1 MAKINR
7 TLSSRVDRATGK
19 SEVMI
24 RFIAA
29 RLLTLRART
38 GLFVPP
44 ERWNEKTGDVR
55 ISTIKTPEQKELLA
69 VQRQLSELDSMILE
83 RFSAADIKDITKEWL
98 EQIVD
103 EFHHPEKYHAVEKQ
117 TKVERKQTLLKY
129 LDHFIEETPQRRHKQ
144 TGRLL
149 SISTPRVY
157 KTMRRHLFEFARTI
171 RKRDF
176 EFDEIDMKFYNRL
189 VVYLQAKQF
198 TANTV
203 GKIIKEL
210 KAVLKQAEKD
220 GVNTNTAYKDFT
232 VYTEVVDNVYLSE
245 EELELIRTA
254 NLNRKPQEVKKL
266 IEAQR
271 VEFEMLDD
279 DWRVYGGTLEK
290 VRDWFLLLAWT
301 GSRFSD
307 LEKISQQE
315 VGTGFIS
322 FRQQKTNTKVVI
334 PVHPVVH
341 AVLERHGYVM
351 PTPISNQKFNHYLKI
366 VCLLAGIDNME
377 SKTRTEGGLLK
388 TTTCPK
394 WMLVSSHTGRRSFC
408 TNMYKRGL
416 PTLTIMAI
424 SGHTTE
430 KSFLRYIKVTQE
442 EHAQLMKEQWSK
454 FYK

>member
-29 RLLTLRART
+29 RLLTLRVRT
-38 GLFVPP
+38 GLFVKP
-44 ERWNEKTGDVR
+44 ERWNDKTGDVR
-55 ISTIKTPEQKELLA
+55 IPTIKSAEQQELLQM
-69 VQRQLSELDSMILE
+69 QRQLAELSTLILE
-83 RFSAADIKDITKEWL
+83 RFAVTEIDMVTKEWI
-98 EQIVD
+98 EQLID
-103 EFHHPEKYHAVEKQ
+103 EFHHPEKYHLAEKKA
-117 TKVERKQTLLKY
+117 KVERKQTVLHY
-129 LDHFIEETPQRRHKQ
+129 LDRFIEETPQRRHKQ

-149 SISTPRVY
+149 SASTPRVY
-157 KTMRRHLFEFARTI
+157 KTMRRHLAEFARSI

-176 EFDEIDMKFYNRL
+176 EFEEIDMKFYNRF
-189 VVYLQAKQF
+189 VIYLQAKQF

-210 KAVLKQAEKD
+210 KAVLRQAEKD
-220 GVNTNTAYKDFT
+220 GANANTAYRDFT
-232 VYTEVVDNVYLSE
+232 VYMEVVDNVYLSE
-245 EELELIRTA
+245 EELERIRTA
-254 NLNRKPQEVKKL
+254 DLDRKPQEVKKL
-266 IEAQR
+266 IDEQTA
-271 VEFEMLDD
+271 EFKMQDD

-307 LEKISQQE
+307 LAKISQQE
-315 VGTGFIS
+315 VGTGFIT
-322 FRQQKTNTKVVI
+322 FRQQKTNNKVVI

-341 AVLERHGYVM
+341 EILERYDYCM
-351 PTPISNQKFNHYLKI
+351 PEPISNQKFNHYLKI
-366 VCLLAGIDNME
+366 VCLLAGIDCME
-377 SKTRTEGGLLK
+377 SRTRTEGGVLK
-388 TTTCPK
+388 TTTSPK

-416 PTLTIMAI
+416 PTITIMAI

-442 EHAQLMKEQWSK
+442 EHAQLMKEQWAR

>member
-1 MAKINR
+1 M
-7 TLSSRVDRATGK
+7 
-19 SEVMI
+19 
-24 RFIAA
+24 
-29 RLLTLRART
+29 
-38 GLFVPP
+38 
-44 ERWNEKTGDVR
+44 
-55 ISTIKTPEQKELLA
+55 
-69 VQRQLSELDSMILE
+69 
-83 RFSAADIKDITKEWL
+83 
-98 EQIVD
+98 
-103 EFHHPEKYHAVEKQ
+103 
-117 TKVERKQTLLKY
+117 RKQTLLKY
-129 LDHFIEETPQRRHKQ
+129 LDRFIEETPHRRHKQ

-149 SISTPRVY
+149 SVSTPRVY
-157 KTMRRHLFEFARTI
+157 KTMRRHLAEFARTI
-171 RKRDF
+171 RKKDF
-176 EFDEIDMKFYNRL
+176 EFEEIDMKFYNRL
-189 VVYLQAKQF
+189 VAYLQAKQF

-210 KAVLKQAEKD
+210 KAVLKQAERD
-220 GVNTNTAYKDFT
+220 SVNTSTVYRDFM

-245 EELELIRTA
+245 EELEAIRTA
-254 NLNRKPQEVKKL
+254 DLNKKLQEVKKL
-266 IEAQR
+266 IAAQK

-341 AVLERHGYVM
+341 GILDRYGYAM
-351 PTPISNQKFNHYLKI
+351 PAPISNQKFNHYLKI
-366 VCLLAGIDNME
+366 VCLLAGITGME
-377 SKTRTEGGLLK
+377 SKTRTEGGILK
-388 TTTCPK
+388 TTTSPK
-394 WMLVSSHTGRRSFC
+394 WMMVSSHTGRRSFC

-416 PTLTIMAI
+416 PTITIMAI

-442 EHAQLMKEQWSK
+442 EHAQLMKEQWTR

>member
-29 RLLTLRART
+29 RLLALRART

-55 ISTIKTPEQKELLA
+55 ISTIKTPEQKELLQI
-69 VQRQLSELDSMILE
+69 QRRLAELSTLILE
-83 RFSAADIKDITKEWL
+83 RFTATDIDEVTKEWL

-103 EFHHPEKYHAVEKQ
+103 EFHHPEKYHLVEKKA
-117 TKVERKQTLLKY
+117 KVVRKQTLLKY
-129 LDHFIEETPQRRHKQ
+129 LDRFIEETPHRRHKQ

-149 SISTPRVY
+149 SASTPRVY
-157 KTMRRHLFEFARTI
+157 KTMRRHLAEFARTI
-171 RKRDF
+171 RKKDF
-176 EFDEIDMKFYNRL
+176 EFEEIDMKFYNRL
-189 VVYLQAKQF
+189 VAYLQAKQF

-210 KAVLKQAEKD
+210 KAVLKQAERD
-220 GVNTNTAYKDFT
+220 GVNTSTVYRDFT

-245 EELELIRTA
+245 EELEAIRTA
-254 NLNRKPQEVKKL
+254 DLNRKPQEVKKL
-266 IEAQR
+266 IAAQK

-279 DWRVYGGTLEK
+279 DWRVYGGTFEK

-341 AVLERHGYVM
+341 VILERYGYAM
-351 PTPISNQKFNHYLKI
+351 PAPISNQKFNHYLKI
-366 VCLLAGIDNME
+366 VCLLAGITGME
-377 SKTRTEGGLLK
+377 SKTRTEGGILK
-388 TTTCPK
+388 TTTSPK
-394 WMLVSSHTGRRSFC
+394 WMMVSSHTGRRSFC

-416 PTLTIMAI
+416 PTITIMAI

-442 EHAQLMKEQWSK
+442 EHAQLMKEQWK
-454 FYK
+454 RFYK

>member
-1 MAKINR
+1 MAKVNLS
-7 TLSSRVDRATGK
+7 LSSRVDRATGK

-29 RLLTLRART
+29 RLLILRART

-44 ERWNEKTGDVR
+44 ERWNDKTSNVR
-55 ISTIKTPEQKELLA
+55 ISTIKTPEQKELLV
-69 VQRQLSELDSMILE
+69 VQRHLSELSTLILE
-83 RFSAADIKDITKEWL
+83 RFATTNIEEVTKAWL
-98 EQIVD
+98 EQVID
-103 EFHHPEKYHAVEKQ
+103 EYHHPEKYHAVEKRQ
-117 TKVERKQTLLKY
+117 KIERKQTLLRY
-129 LDHFIEETPQRRHKQ
+129 LDYFIEITPQRRHKQ

-149 SISTPRVY
+149 SASTPSVY
-157 KTMRRHLFEFARTI
+157 KTMRRHLVEFARTVHM
-171 RKRDF
+171 RDF
-176 EFDEIDMKFYNRL
+176 EFEEIDMKFYNRL

-198 TANTV
+198 AANTV

-210 KAVLKQAEKD
+210 KAVLRQAERD
-220 GVNTNTAYKDFT
+220 GANAYTAYKDFT
-232 VYTEVVDNVYLSE
+232 VYTEAVDNVYLSE
-245 EELELIRTA
+245 VELEAIRTA
-254 NLNRKPQEVKKL
+254 NLNKKPHEVKEL
-266 IEAQR
+266 ISAQK

-334 PVHPVVH
+334 PVHPVVREI
-341 AVLERHGYVM
+341 LERYDYAM
-351 PTPISNQKFNHYLKI
+351 PLPISNQKFNHYLKI

-377 SKTRTEGGLLK
+377 SKTRTEGGVLK
-388 TTTCPK
+388 TTTSPK

-416 PTLTIMAI
+416 PTITIMAI

-442 EHAQLMKEQWSK
+442 EHAQLMKEQWTR

>member
-1 MAKINR
+1 MAKVNR

-29 RLLTLRART
+29 RFLTLRART
-38 GLFVPP
+38 GLFVNP

-55 ISTIKTPEQKELLA
+55 ISTIKTPEQKELLLIR
-69 VQRQLSELDSMILE
+69 RQLAELSSLILE
-83 RFSAADIKDITKEWL
+83 RFAATDIEEVNKTWL

-103 EFHHPEKYHAVEKQ
+103 EFHHPEKYHAVEKEA
-117 TKVERKQTLLKY
+117 KVVRKQTLLKY
-129 LDHFIEETPQRRHKQ
+129 LDRFIEETPHRRHKQ

-149 SISTPRVY
+149 SASTPCVY
-157 KTMRRHLFEFARTI
+157 KTMRRHLYEFARTLH
-171 RKRDF
+171 KRDF
-176 EFDEIDMKFYNRL
+176 EFEEIDMKFYNRL

-210 KAVLKQAEKD
+210 KAVLKQAERD
-220 GVNTNTAYKDFT
+220 GVNINRDYKDFT
-232 VYTEVVDNVYLSE
+232 VYMEVVDNVYLCE
-245 EELELIRTA
+245 EELEAIRIA
-254 NLNRKPQEVKKL
+254 SLNRKPQEVKQL
-266 IEAQR
+266 IDNQH
-271 VEFEMLDD
+271 VTFEMLDD
-279 DWRVYGGTLEK
+279 DWRIYGGTLEK

-341 AVLERHGYVM
+341 EILERHGYSM
-351 PTPISNQKFNHYLKI
+351 PSPISNQKFNHYLKV
-366 VCLLAGIDNME
+366 VCLLAGINNME

-388 TTTCPK
+388 TTTNPK
-394 WMLVSSHTGRRSFC
+394 WMLISSHTGRRSFC

-442 EHAQLMKEQWSK
+442 EHAQLMKEQWQR

>member
-1 MAKINR
+1 MAKINK

-24 RFIAA
+24 RFVAA

-55 ISTIKTPEQKELLA
+55 ISTIKTPEQKELLT
-69 VQRQLSELDSMILE
+69 VQRQLAELSNLILE
-83 RFSAADIKDITKEWL
+83 RFSSTEIEEVTKAWL
-98 EQIVD
+98 EQVID

-117 TKVERKQTLLKY
+117 ARVVRKQTVLKY
-129 LDHFIEETPQRRHKQ
+129 LDRFIEETPQRRHKQ

-149 SISTPRVY
+149 STSTPRVY

-171 RKRDF
+171 RKKDF

-189 VVYLQAKQF
+189 VIYLQAKQF

-210 KAVLKQAEKD
+210 KAVLRQAEKD
-220 GVNTNTAYKDFT
+220 GVNPNTAYKDFT
-232 VYTEVVDNVYLSE
+232 VYTEAVDNVYLSE
-245 EELELIRTA
+245 EELEKIRTA
-254 NLNRKPQEVKKL
+254 DLNVKPQEVKKL
-266 IEAQR
+266 IAGQNA
-271 VEFEMLDD
+271 EFEMLDD
-279 DWRVYGGTLEK
+279 DWRVYGKTLEK

-341 AVLERHGYVM
+341 EILERYGYAM
-351 PTPISNQKFNHYLKI
+351 PPAISNQKFNHDLKI
-366 VCLLAGIDNME
+366 VCLLAGINNME
-377 SKTRTEGGLLK
+377 SKTRTEGGVLK
-388 TTTCPK
+388 TTVSPK

-442 EHAQLMKEQWSK
+442 EHAQLMKEQWTR